1 MDSVRGTRALP
12 RVGFPIRK
20 SPDQRLLGSS
30 PRLIAAINVLHRL
43 LVPRHP
49 PCALVLL
56 IRVSP
61 SFENTTSTAV
71 QFSRYR
77 QDASRASARPTS
89 ALRSPTASRGGAS
102 VSQNSTAWGR
112 PPEGGLSS
120 PCRYKFQA
128 SLTADHSAEALVRV
142 HWRTRRPQ
150 GRLR

>member
-20 SPDQRLLGSS
+20 SPDQRLLGNS

-43 LVPRHP
+43 LVPRHS

-56 IRVSP
+56 IHDSP

-77 QDASRASARPTS
+77 RDASRASARPASPTG
-89 ALRSPTASRGGAS
+89 SPTASRGGAS
-102 VSQNSTAWGR
+102 VSQNSIA
-112 PPEGGLSS
+112 
-120 PCRYKFQA
+120 
-128 SLTADHSAEALVRV
+128 
-142 HWRTRRPQ
+142 
-150 GRLR
+150 